1 MGRKIP
7 GKKHRGVKDPLK
19 QQAKRQAELE
29 TKINAPPKD
38 ATDQTIPKSLERVI
52 KLKEAVKSGKISK
65 VNKKKKR
72 KKNALISVGRQ
83 NPKSLHPKARPE
95 KVVPIFEQK
104 PGESEQHFL
113 YRVNRDTH
121 AFVNETAFEK
131 KYNVQVKRDPETG
144 NIEGLA
150 KCEESEIDKIEM
162 LRAKHKNIRKKKKKN
177 NDEPRM
183 TKAEKRKEKL
193 KLKKQKQVEEKVDE
207 FDRFKDQVKFGEV
220 VHEPPQLKVR
230 PKNADVISTS
240 KPGKKK
246 LLLHSVLKKSDSPKM
261 TSQNTISINKTGKRK
276 NLPLGERRQLEKQQ
290 SEIIELY
297 RRLRTQ
303 QSAAVNNYD
312 RGTSESR
319 SVDP

>member
-38 ATDQTIPKSLERVI
+38 ASDQAIPKSLERVI

-65 VNKKKKR
+65 IKKKK
-72 KKNALISVGRQ
+72 KKNKNTLISVGRQ
-83 NPKSLHPKARPE
+83 NLKSPHPKARPE

-113 YRVNRDTH
+113 HRVNRDTH

-144 NIEGLA
+144 NIEGLT
-150 KCEESEIDKIEM
+150 KCEENEIDKIEM
-162 LRAKHKNIRKKKKKN
+162 LRAKHKNVRKKKKKSS
-177 NDEPRM
+177 DEPRM
-183 TKAEKRKEKL
+183 TKTEKRKEKL
-193 KLKKQKQVEEKVDE
+193 KLKKQKRIEEKVDE
-207 FDRFKDQVKFGEV
+207 FDKFRDQVKFGEV

-246 LLLHSVLKKSDSPKM
+246 LLLHSMLKKNENPKM
-261 TSQNTISINKTGKRK
+261 ASRKTMSIDRTGKRK
-276 NLPLGERRQLEKQQ
+276 NLPPGERRQLEKQQ
-290 SEIIELY
+290 NEIIELY

-303 QSAAVNNYD
+303 QSAGVNNY
-312 RGTSESR
+312 GM
-319 SVDP
+319 